1 MLICSSKHSRLK
13 LEMSLSCLDTK
24 SGEKWIITII
34 NYNLLQ
40 SNTLKILNIATQTA
54 PEG

>member
-1 MLICSSKHSRLK
+1 M
-13 LEMSLSCLDTK
+13 SCLDTK
-24 SGEKWIITII
+24 SVNKWIITII

-40 SNTLKILNIATQTA
+40 SIALEILNIAAQTA